1 MQQHIILAY
10 NQLMWTTKVVCAF
23 TDQLY
28 STLED
33 VYMEYIFNLTKENIT
48 ITIIIK
54 RESIAL
60 LKNTL
65 LLSMENTP
73 NIMSCLL
80 AWVQTV

>member
-1 MQQHIILAY
+1 
-10 NQLMWTTKVVCAF
+10 MWSTKVVCAF

-33 VYMEYIFNLTKENIT
+33 VYIDYIFNLTKENIT

-54 RESIAL
+54 IESIAL
-60 LKNTL
+60 L

-73 NIMSCLL
+73 KIMSCLL
-80 AWVQTV
+80 VVKHGYK